1 MRKRNTLLKRGIAG
15 VLADELKQLD
25 KKQMKALAESIR
37 KELVEKVRETGGHLA
52 SNLGVVELTLA
63 LYKVFDFP
71 QDKLIFDV
79 GHQSYVQKL
88 LTGRDLSSLRMQGGA
103 SGFPDP
109 AESEHDAFIAGHS
122 GTSVAAGIGLCN
134 ARDLRG
140 ENYKVVSVIGDASL
154 GNGLALEAM
163 FSSETKPKN
172 LLVVLNDNGMS
183 INKNHSALY
192 RSISKRTVKKRYRTF
207 NSFLS
212 RTFKET
218 NAFGRALRRFKYSIK
233 SWLNQNY
240 FFERCGFKY
249 VGPVNGHDL
258 GELLGVLSDI
268 RKIEEPVLL
277 HVITQKGKGYEPAEA
292 EPSAYHGVSRNFE
305 KCENSFSEA
314 LGRLMLGRAASDET
328 LVAVTAAMTD
338 GVGLTEFA
346 KKYPARLFDAG
357 ICEGYAVTMA
367 AGMAKGGLSPVV
379 CIYSTFLQR
388 AYDQIVHDVCLQ
400 NLPVLFCA
408 DRAGLVGADGKTH
421 QGLLELSALR
431 AVPNLSVFAP
441 KDCAE
446 LCDVFDFARS
456 LRAPALI
463 RYPNG
468 SAEELGSVT
477 KISHT
482 SLWETVSDGN
492 GIVILASG
500 ARAVARALQAK
511 KLAGADCKVVNCR
524 SVRPL
529 DEGMLNALA
538 DRELWTFEEGYASGG
553 FGGAVAEYYAAK
565 GAAVRLTLIGA
576 ESVPVAHATAKQQ
589 AETLGLTA
597 ECLAARLRA
606 AQK

>member
-1 MRKRNTLLKRGIAG
+1 M
-15 VLADELKQLD
+15 LADELKQLNR
-25 KKQMKALAESIR
+25 KQMTQLAERIR
-37 KELVEKVRETGGHLA
+37 EELIGAVRETGGHLA
-52 SNLGVVELTLA
+52 SNLGAVELTLA

-88 LTGRDLSSLRMQGGA
+88 LTGRDLSTLRRKGGA

-140 ENYKVVSVIGDASL
+140 ENYKVVSLIGDASL

-163 FSSETKPKN
+163 FSSEDKPKN
-172 LLVVLNDNGMS
+172 FLVVLNDNGMS

-218 NAFGRALRRFKYSIK
+218 NSFGRALRRFKYSIK
-233 SWLNQNY
+233 GWLNQNY

-258 GELLGVLSDI
+258 GELLGVLADI
-268 RKIEEPVLL
+268 KKIEEPVLL
-277 HVITQKGKGYEPAEA
+277 HVITKKGKGYEPAEA
-292 EPSAYHGVSRNFE
+292 EPAVYHGVCRNFE
-305 KCENSFSEA
+305 KSEHSFSDA
-314 LGRLMLGRAASDET
+314 LGRLMLDRAEQDAS

-338 GVGLTEFA
+338 GVGLKEFA
-346 KKYPARLFDAG
+346 EKYPARLFDAG
-357 ICEGYAVTMA
+357 ICEEYAVTMA

-379 CIYSTFLQR
+379 CVYSTFLQR

-400 NLPVLFCA
+400 NLPVLFCV
-408 DRAGLVGADGKTH
+408 DRAGLVGSDGKTH
-421 QGLLELSALR
+421 QGLLELSAMR
-431 AVPNLSVFAP
+431 TVPNLSVFAP

-446 LCDVFDFARS
+446 LADIFDFARS

-492 GIVILASG
+492 GPVVLASG
-500 ARAVARALQAK
+500 ARAVARALRAK
-511 KLAGADCKVVNCR
+511 ELSGTDCKVINCR
-524 SVRPL
+524 SVKPL
-529 DEGMLNALA
+529 DQRVLDSLA
-538 DRELWTFEEGYASGG
+538 AKRILTFEEGYASGG
-553 FGGAVAEYYAAK
+553 FGSAVAEYYAVK
-565 GAAVRLTLIGA
+565 GMSVHLTVVGA
-576 ESVPVAHATAKQQ
+576 ENVPVAHATAQEQ
-589 AETLGLTA
+589 AETLGLSA
-597 ECLAARLRA
+597 EALAARIRA
-606 AQK
+606 IS